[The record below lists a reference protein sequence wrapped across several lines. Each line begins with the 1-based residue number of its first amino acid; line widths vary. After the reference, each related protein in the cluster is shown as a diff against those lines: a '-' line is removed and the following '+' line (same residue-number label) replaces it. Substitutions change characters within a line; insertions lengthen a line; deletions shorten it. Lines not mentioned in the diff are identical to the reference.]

1 MDWGSLITK
10 VDDQEYELKEKE
22 LIIYGPHQFH
32 SQSIPE
38 GCSCSYVTIIFD
50 METIAPDMEA
60 SYYEP
65 LINKVFHHDKKIYTL
80 IKAFITES
88 SSQMPYMDSLMLCL
102 LQETV
107 LRLFQH
113 QFTNKKDEHP
123 ITDARQYYQD
133 EILNKILTYIHD
145 TIHEPITI
153 AEICQK
159 FSLSRSSLQALFK
172 ENLNQPPK
180 KYINDLKLEKSRQ
193 LICENKYTISE
204 IALKLGFS
212 SIHYFSR
219 AFTQKYHIA
228 PSEYSKTLYKM

>member
-1 MDWGSLITK
+1 
-10 VDDQEYELKEKE
+10 
-22 LIIYGPHQFH
+22 
-32 SQSIPE
+32 
-38 GCSCSYVTIIFD
+38 

-133 EILNKILTYIHD
+133 EILN
-145 TIHEPITI
+145 
-153 AEICQK
+153 
-159 FSLSRSSLQALFK
+159 
-172 ENLNQPPK
+172 
-180 KYINDLKLEKSRQ
+180 NDLKLEKSRQ